1 MSSTLSL
8 FNPET
13 DLPPD
18 FMLIIYGMRR
28 AGKTTMLLHMLEQMK
43 ERFKYA
49 KVHVFSGTADENPAQ
64 WKNFPPGYITA
75 DIANIDI
82 HIGDILR
89 QQQEEIREEVQNQVL
104 AKNIRVDGI
113 TGKRKRGI
121 ETFSSRKQKD
131 VRQVG
136 QEPAVQNETGKFE
149 NDLFSQVVAGDTL
162 YQLSDAQIND
172 LRRSGKIDESRF
184 PRRLI
189 VLDDVVNENR
199 IRYSSNLNKLAVSGR
214 HIFISCIILS
224 QSVTGSASVPP
235 IIRRNSDFIMVVGF
249 PRSIHERKMLSE
261 EHLTIGNDTD
271 ASQKSLRILKDV
283 TQQAYRAFV
292 ISVINSTA
300 TEYNQFLFQYGP
312 VPAPPRNVSKS
323 FKLGTPE
330 QWSYKLHHGDREP
343 EYSTERDK
351 PKKPTGKFN
360 TSKTQY
366 RYDKEGNRVPVE
378 NAAAN
383 RVYPIY
389 RSGRANANNP
399 YAVDEYFTVPNLF

>member
-1 MSSTLSL
+1 
-8 FNPET
+8 
-13 DLPPD
+13 
-18 FMLIIYGMRR
+18 MRR

-89 QQQEEIREEVQNQVL
+89 QQQEEIREEVQNQVI
-104 AKNIRVDGI
+104 AKNIRVDGVSA
-113 TGKRKRGI
+113 KRKRGM
-121 ETFSSRKQKD
+121 ETFTANKHKE
-131 VRQVG
+131 VRRVG
-136 QEPAVQNETGKFE
+136 QEPAIQNETSKYE
-149 NDLFSQVVAGDTL
+149 QDLFSTVVAGDTIF
-162 YQLSDAQIND
+162 QLTDSQIND

-261 EHLTIGNDTD
+261 EYLTIGNDTD

-312 VPAPPRNVSKS
+312 VPAPPRNVSKG
-323 FKLGTPE
+323 FKLGTPD
-330 QWSYKLHHGDREP
+330 QWNFKLHHGNREP
-343 EYSTERDK
+343 EYDSEKNK

-360 TSKTQY
+360 AGKKQFKVDADGT
-366 RYDKEGNRVPVE
+366 RIPIE
-378 NAAAN
+378 AAPN

-389 RSGRANANNP
+389 RSGRANADNP
-399 YAVDEYFTVPNLF
+399 FAVDEYFVPNLF

>member
-1 MSSTLSL
+1 MSSSLSL
-8 FNPET
+8 FNPAT

-89 QQQEEIREEVQNQVL
+89 QQQEEIREEVQNQVI
-104 AKNIRVDGI
+104 AKNIRVDGVSA
-113 TGKRKRGI
+113 KRKRGM
-121 ETFSSRKQKD
+121 ETFTANKHKE
-131 VRQVG
+131 VRRVG
-136 QEPAVQNETGKFE
+136 QEPAIQNETSKYE
-149 NDLFSQVVAGDTL
+149 QDLFSTVVAGDTIF
-162 YQLSDAQIND
+162 QLTDSQIND

-261 EHLTIGNDTD
+261 EYLTIGNDTD

-312 VPAPPRNVSKS
+312 VPAPPRNVSKG
-323 FKLGTPE
+323 FKLGTPD
-330 QWSYKLHHGDREP
+330 QWNFKLHHGNREP
-343 EYSTERDK
+343 EYDSEKNK

-360 TSKTQY
+360 AGKKQFKVDADGT
-366 RYDKEGNRVPVE
+366 RIPIE
-378 NAAAN
+378 AAPN

-389 RSGRANANNP
+389 RSGRANADNP
-399 YAVDEYFTVPNLF
+399 FAVDEYFVPNLF